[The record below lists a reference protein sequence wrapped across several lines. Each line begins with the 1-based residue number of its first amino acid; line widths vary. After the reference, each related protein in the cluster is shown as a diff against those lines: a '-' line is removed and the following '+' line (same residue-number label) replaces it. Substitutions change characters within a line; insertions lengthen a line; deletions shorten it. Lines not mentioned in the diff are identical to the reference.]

1 MASKTFRSRGRDG
14 GLAVHQQTSKIQGR
28 VKTALSV
35 GTAGLKHLDA
45 GQTQAMELATNSV
58 SPDLTGKSA
67 VLLKE
72 QETDCQLYTLFQGQG

>member
-14 GLAVHQQTSKIQGR
+14 GLAVHQQTSKIQGH

-35 GTAGLKHLDA
+35 GAAGLKHLDT

-58 SPDLTGKSA
+58 SPDLTRKSA

-72 QETDCQLYTLFQGQG
+72 QKTDCQLNALFQGQG